1 MMIVVWGFVVVLE
14 GRAAIQ
20 QLQSVAE
27 EFEKGKLEIA
37 TTADVQVAGVQ
48 GECHFITQIHRIVY
62 QMRFTTKFVSVKS
75 QR

>member
-1 MMIVVWGFVVVLE
+1 MMIGLFVFAVVLE

-37 TTADVQVAGVQ
+37 TTADVQVAGVE
-48 GECHFITQIHRIVY
+48 GECHFINQVH
-62 QMRFTTKFVSVKS
+62 
-75 QR
+75 

>member
-1 MMIVVWGFVVVLE
+1 MVLE

-37 TTADVQVAGVQ
+37 TTADVQVAGVE
-48 GECHFITQIHRIVY
+48 GEFRLFNVCIELCIRWD
-62 QMRFTTKFVSVKS
+62 S
-75 QR
+75 